1 MVTAVPQQRR
11 LPVSYTLTELITRL
25 GPMPAWR
32 IRTNPPPGSATPAD
46 VLRIQRAEHRLCEL
60 RDGILVEKDLGYEE
74 SVIAARLL
82 TFLNNF
88 VIPGRLGL
96 VTGEAGM
103 MKLNS
108 RTVRIPD
115 VAFVSVHRLPAGTM
129 PTEAIPRLVPNLVV
143 EVLSRGNTVEEMQT
157 KRTDYF
163 LAGVELM
170 WLVDPRTRTVE
181 VWTAQDNSV
190 TLKESQFL
198 TGGSVL
204 PGFRLK
210 VKQLFAGLEL

>member
-1 MVTAVPQQRR
+1 MVTGVQRKR
-11 LPVSYTLTELITRL
+11 KSSVSYTLTELTTRL
-25 GPMPAWR
+25 GPMPSWR

-46 VLRIQRAEHRLCEL
+46 VLRIHRAEHRLCEL
-60 RDGILVEKDLGYEE
+60 SDGILVEKDMGYEE
-74 SVIAARLL
+74 SVIAGRLL

-88 VIPGRLGL
+88 VIPRRLGL

-103 MKLNS
+103 MKINS

-115 VAFVSVHRLPAGTM
+115 VAFVSVQRLPAGSM
-129 PTEAIPRLVPNLVV
+129 PTEAMPRLVPNLAV

-157 KRTDYF
+157 KRMDYF

-170 WLVDPRTRTVE
+170 WVVDPRSRTVE
-181 VWTAQDNSV
+181 VWTSQNSSV
-190 TLKESQFL
+190 TLKDSQFL

-210 VKQLFAGLEL
+210 VKQLFAGLEQ